1 MQAHG
6 AFEILARHVLKRTD
20 FDDAGAVDQDV
31 DLAEAINDLTNSGIN
46 LCGIE
51 QVALNGQDGAATWSE
66 ISLSARQFVRITC
79 DKGNVTPLPT
89 NVSRKHKT
97 ESART
102 ACDQRD
108 FASQGIARGSNQ
120 TDD

>member
-1 MQAHG
+1 MQSHG
-6 AFEILARHVLKRTD
+6 AFEILARHVLKRTN

-31 DLAEAINDLTNSGIN
+31 DLAEAIDDLTNSGIN

-51 QVALNGQDGAATWSE
+51 QVALNGQDRAATWSE

-79 DKGNVTPLPT
+79 DEGDVTPLPT
-89 NVSRKHKT
+89 NLSRKHKT

-102 ACDQRD
+102 ACDGD
-108 FASQGIARGSNQ
+108 YLV
-120 TDD
+120 T

>member
-1 MQAHG
+1 MQPHG
-6 AFEILARHVLKRTD
+6 AFEILALHVLKWTN

-31 DLAEAINDLTNSGIN
+31 DLAEAIDDLTNSGIS

-51 QVALNGQDGAATWSE
+51 QVALNGQDRSATRSE

-79 DKGNVTPLPT
+79 DEGNVTPLPT

-97 ESART
+97 ESP
-102 ACDQRD
+102 
-108 FASQGIARGSNQ
+108 
-120 TDD
+120 